1 MEPLSQLDVQSPDH
15 VSVITRD
22 GKITVSVTK
31 DGASVTLGFPIK
43 AVFNTTPPVPLQ
55 QQPAPQMMAVKDAKI
70 QSQYQREASLA
81 YLEKLASKDQGTT
94 ADRSF
99 KKPVPH
105 GGNYK
110 LDNQKVR
117 EIKLMLSDKATMNRF
132 KSRQQAYE
140 EIARVYNVSHY
151 TISNIHKG
159 TSWTQVKI

>member
-31 DGASVTLGFPIK
+31 DGASVTMGFPIRN
-43 AVFNTTPPVPLQ
+43 VFNTTPPHPL
-55 QQPAPQMMAVKDAKI
+55 QQPAPQMMAVKDTEI
-70 QSQYQREASLA
+70 QSKYQREAGLA

-94 ADRSF
+94 AIPSS
-99 KKPVPH
+99 KKLVPH
-105 GGNYK
+105 SGNYK
-110 LDNQKVR
+110 LDTQQVR
-117 EIKLMLSDKATMNRF
+117 EIKLMLSDKDIMNKF

-140 EIARVYNVSHY
+140 EIGRVYHVSHH